1 MAVLIVMVSI
11 SLEMVTRVSAA
22 FWASAAAGAL
32 MGSDFTDGM
41 TSQAMQQ
48 GGMGL
53 ILTTL
58 IVTTP
63 PMAAAFFQGTLG
75 QFSPYVA
82 FGAGG
87 AAAGSSYPPG
97 QGPVQNMVYSTSAGS
112 SNAQRSDP
120 GNAINPVGTRVGQP
134 TSSAEA
140 NPGQRGLAERREP

>member
-32 MGSDFTDGM
+32 MGSHFTDGM

-82 FGAGG
+82 F
-87 AAAGSSYPPG
+87 AAGCASASSSYPPG
-97 QGPVQNMVYSTSAGS
+97 QGPVQTVYSTSAVTSNRQS
-112 SNAQRSDP
+112 SDL
-120 GNAINPVGTRVGQP
+120 GNASNSAGTRFAQPNSPVGT
-134 TSSAEA
+134 
-140 NPGQRGLAERREP
+140 NPGQRGLAERLEI

>member
-97 QGPVQNMVYSTSAGS
+97 QGPVQNVPYRPASPSDAQTPGGLQAPILGPRVSGAPPSSIGS
-112 SNAQRSDP
+112 SA
-120 GNAINPVGTRVGQP
+120 
-134 TSSAEA
+134 
-140 NPGQRGLAERREP
+140 GQRGVADRGG